1 MSIFHQRPLSLL
13 FKRRALKA
21 KRSSRSAGT
30 APLTS
35 VLIAQHYKKGLGFR
49 GCGEPVEPRISFTS
63 GERVRNDEINDSLD
77 FSIFGHYSLIDYFYF
92 RRFIMNKQIS
102 LAEAKATLSE
112 CIRKVESGKTVL
124 ITRHGKPVAA
134 LVRAKDLENFERL
147 KKAGPEGGLASLAGG
162 WKDSEEV
169 VRILDES
176 SRVGQ
181 RNVEM
186 VNE

>member
-1 MSIFHQRPLSLL
+1 
-13 FKRRALKA
+13 
-21 KRSSRSAGT
+21 
-30 APLTS
+30 
-35 VLIAQHYKKGLGFR
+35 
-49 GCGEPVEPRISFTS
+49 
-63 GERVRNDEINDSLD
+63 
-77 FSIFGHYSLIDYFYF
+77 
-92 RRFIMNKQIS
+92 MNKQIS

-112 CIRKVESGKTVL
+112 CIRKVESGKTLL

-162 WKDSEEV
+162 WKDSEEF

-181 RNVEM
+181 RNVEW
-186 VNE
+186 VDE

>member
-1 MSIFHQRPLSLL
+1 
-13 FKRRALKA
+13 
-21 KRSSRSAGT
+21 
-30 APLTS
+30 
-35 VLIAQHYKKGLGFR
+35 
-49 GCGEPVEPRISFTS
+49 
-63 GERVRNDEINDSLD
+63 
-77 FSIFGHYSLIDYFYF
+77 
-92 RRFIMNKQIS
+92 MNKQIS

-134 LVRAKDLENFERL
+134 LVRAKELENFERL
-147 KKAGPEGGLASLAGG
+147 KNAGPEGGLASLAGG

>member
-1 MSIFHQRPLSLL
+1 MI
-13 FKRRALKA
+13 
-21 KRSSRSAGT
+21 
-30 APLTS
+30 
-35 VLIAQHYKKGLGFR
+35 
-49 GCGEPVEPRISFTS
+49 
-63 GERVRNDEINDSLD
+63 
-77 FSIFGHYSLIDYFYF
+77 
-92 RRFIMNKQIS
+92 KQIS

-112 CIRKVESGKTVL
+112 CIRDAESGKAVL

-134 LVRAKDLENFERL
+134 LVRTKDLENLERL

-162 WKDSEEV
+162 WEESEEY

-186 VNE
+186 VDE

>member
-1 MSIFHQRPLSLL
+1 
-13 FKRRALKA
+13 
-21 KRSSRSAGT
+21 
-30 APLTS
+30 
-35 VLIAQHYKKGLGFR
+35 
-49 GCGEPVEPRISFTS
+49 
-63 GERVRNDEINDSLD
+63 
-77 FSIFGHYSLIDYFYF
+77 
-92 RRFIMNKQIS
+92 MNKQIS

-112 CIRKVESGKTVL
+112 CIRRVESGKTLL

-162 WKDSEEV
+162 WKDSEEF

-181 RNVEM
+181 RNVER
-186 VNE
+186 VDE

>member
-1 MSIFHQRPLSLL
+1 M
-13 FKRRALKA
+13 
-21 KRSSRSAGT
+21 
-30 APLTS
+30 
-35 VLIAQHYKKGLGFR
+35 KKL
-49 GCGEPVEPRISFTS
+49 
-63 GERVRNDEINDSLD
+63 
-77 FSIFGHYSLIDYFYF
+77 
-92 RRFIMNKQIS
+92 IS

-112 CIRKVESGKTVL
+112 CIREAESGKEVL

-134 LVRAKDLENFERL
+134 LVRAKDLEKFERL

-162 WKDSEEV
+162 WEESEEL

-186 VNE
+186 VDE